1 MATGTR
7 CRPSVTCT
15 ASSLSTNP
23 LKRTDRT
30 HALRLLIAWAVLSV
44 IGVFI
49 AMQVH
54 LPPGDQSTQATDE
67 TTLLDLMLIISTPV
81 FIGVVLFI
89 LYSAFAFRQTRGAV
103 LEDGPPSY
111 GNFRLQVAW
120 VAITAVIVLVL
131 AVIGI
136 NGLSSSAATTNF
148 ASSQAALGTAGSATA
163 SGNRMQVQ
171 VIGQQWWF
179 TYRYPDFGGVESTHL
194 MLPVDT
200 NIEFHITS
208 TDVLHSF
215 WAYQLGVK
223 ADANPGADNIT
234 YVSTVRTGS
243 FTVRCAELCGLWH
256 GHMAD
261 PTAAVVSQADFAT
274 WIAQVQKDNAGL
286 NLPPYSP
293 IYFPHPPVKGS

>member
-1 MATGTR
+1 MSR
-7 CRPSVTCT
+7 V
-15 ASSLSTNP
+15 
-23 LKRTDRT
+23 DRS

-67 TTLLDLMLIISTPV
+67 TSLLQLMLIISTPV

-89 LYSAFAFRQTRGAV
+89 LYSVFAFRQTGGAA
-103 LEDGPPSY
+103 LDDGPPLH
-111 GNFRLQVAW
+111 GNFRLQVTW

-136 NGLSSSAATTNF
+136 NGLTSSAAATNF
-148 ASSQAALGTAGSATA
+148 ASGQAALGTSSSAAA
-163 SGNRMQVQ
+163 SGNRLQVQ

-179 TYRYPDFGGVESTHL
+179 TYRYPDFGGVETAHL
-194 MLPVDT
+194 MLPVNT
-200 NIEFHITS
+200 NIEFHVTS

-215 WAYQLGVK
+215 WAYQLGIK
-223 ADANPGADNIT
+223 ADANPGVDNIT
-234 YVSTVRTGS
+234 YVSTVRTGT
-243 FTVRCAELCGLWH
+243 FTVRCAELCGIWH

-261 PTAAVVSQADFAT
+261 TTAAVVSQADFTT
-274 WIAQVQKDNAGL
+274 WIAQQQKDDADIT
-286 NLPPYSP
+286 LPPYSP
-293 IYFPHPPVKGS
+293 IYFPHPPIKGS

>member
-1 MATGTR
+1 LS
-7 CRPSVTCT
+7 SV
-15 ASSLSTNP
+15 
-23 LKRTDRT
+23 DRT
-30 HALRLLIAWAVLSV
+30 HALRLLVAWAVLSV

-54 LPPGDQSTQATDE
+54 LPPGDQSTQSVDE
-67 TTLLDLMLIISTPV
+67 TSLLQLMLVISAPV
-81 FIGVVLFI
+81 FVGVVLFI
-89 LYSAFAFRQTRGAV
+89 LYSVFAFRQKGAA
-103 LEDGPPSY
+103 LEDGPPSH

-131 AVIGI
+131 AVLGI
-136 NGLSSSAATTNF
+136 NGLNSSAAATNF
-148 ASSQAALGTAGSATA
+148 ASSQAPLGTAGSAATS
-163 SGNRMQVQ
+163 SGNRLQVQ

-179 TYRYPDFGGVESTHL
+179 TYRYPDFGGVESLHL

-200 NIEFHITS
+200 NIEFHVTS

-243 FTVRCAELCGLWH
+243 FAVRCAELCGIWH

-261 PTAAVVSQADFAT
+261 TNGAVVSRADFAA
-274 WIAQVQKDNAGL
+274 WIAQVQKDNADL
-286 NLPPYSP
+286 KLPAYSP
-293 IYFPHPPVKGS
+293 IYFPHPPIKGS

>member
-1 MATGTR
+1 MSR
-7 CRPSVTCT
+7 I
-15 ASSLSTNP
+15 
-23 LKRTDRT
+23 DRT
-30 HALRLLIAWAVLSV
+30 HALRLLVAWAVLSV

-54 LPPGDQSTQATDE
+54 LPPGDQSTQSVDE
-67 TTLLDLMLIISTPV
+67 TSLLQLMLIISAPV
-81 FIGVVLFI
+81 FVGVVLFI
-89 LYSAFAFRQTRGAV
+89 LYSAFAFRQKGGA
-103 LEDGPPSY
+103 LDDGPPSH

-136 NGLSSSAATTNF
+136 NGLTSSAAATNF
-148 ASSQAALGTAGSATA
+148 ASSQAPLGTAGSAATS
-163 SGNRMQVQ
+163 SGNRLQVQ

-179 TYRYPDFGGVESTHL
+179 TYRYPDFGGVESLHL

-200 NIEFHITS
+200 NIEFHVTS

-243 FTVRCAELCGLWH
+243 FTVRCAELCGIWH

-261 PTAAVVSQADFAT
+261 TNGAVVSRADFAM
-274 WIAQVQKDNAGL
+274 WIAQVQKDNADL
-286 NLPPYSP
+286 KLPPYSP
-293 IYFPHPPVKGS
+293 IYFPHPPIKGS

>member
-1 MATGTR
+1 MSR
-7 CRPSVTCT
+7 V
-15 ASSLSTNP
+15 
-23 LKRTDRT
+23 DRA

-54 LPPGDQSTQATDE
+54 LPPGDQSTQAVDE
-67 TTLLDLMLIISTPV
+67 TSLLQLMLIISAPV
-81 FIGVVLFI
+81 FVGVVLFI
-89 LYSAFAFRQTRGAV
+89 LYSAFSFRQVRGET
-103 LEDGPPSY
+103 LEDGPPSH

-120 VAITAVIVLVL
+120 VAVTAVIVLVL
-131 AVIGI
+131 AVIGV
-136 NGLSSSAATTNF
+136 NGLTSSAAETNF
-148 ASSQAALGTAGSATA
+148 ASGQAALGTAGSASA
-163 SGNRMQVQ
+163 SGNRLQVQ

-179 TYRYPDFGGVESTHL
+179 TYRYPDFGGVESAHL

-200 NIEFHITS
+200 NIEFHVTS

-243 FTVRCAELCGLWH
+243 FTVRCAELCGIWH

-261 PTAAVVSQADFAT
+261 TNGAVVSQADFQT
-274 WIAQVQKDNAGL
+274 WIAQVQTDNSGL

-293 IYFPHPPVKGS
+293 IYFPHPPIKGD